1 LGRSA
6 LDFHGQEL
14 RLIDAELARIA
25 LSCEETKR
33 LMTIPGVDVTVA
45 LSIADAVGVF
55 SRFGSPS
62 KLVRYLGLNPR
73 VKQSGDQPASH
84 GRIAT
89 QGPSAMLVGAA
100 WVAVKTPGRCARS
113 SKRVRAHEMAIAE
126 QAERAHAQMV
136 TDRQARAPRDGRG
149 RQWGATVKALC
160 GGTLRGRPQPLILRF
175 ARGSTTPTP
184 EANATGPDR
193 SPCPA
198 ALDFI
203 RRRRPV
209 SARCQGSAPCD
220 VATRLLV
227 LLGRRVSVCP
237 RARQINRRAAE
248 ALTVRTGYAVQR

>member
-1 LGRSA
+1 VGALGRSA

-73 VKQSGDQPASH
+73 SSSLAINPPRMGGSRSR
-84 GRIAT
+84 GRAHAR
-89 QGPSAMLVGAA
+89 GMLVEAA

-184 EANATGPDR
+184 RRTP
-193 SPCPA
+193 PA
-198 ALDFI
+198 RTVHHA
-203 RRRRPV
+203 RPPLTSSV
-209 SARCQGSAPCD
+209 G
-220 VATRLLV
+220 V
-227 LLGRRVSVCP
+227 GR
-237 RARQINRRAAE
+237 
-248 ALTVRTGYAVQR
+248 